1 MNSILFSYLF
11 SYKKRQ
17 LSFCRTSFS
26 RTKRPVLQLIAATL
40 VATPLISF
48 SQESTLVH
56 ITKRNAL
63 NFAIEGDNNSGNGQN
78 IHLWQ
83 EDFENVN
90 QQWEEVDRGD
100 GYYSYRN
107 VDRNTCLDGN
117 DGGRNGQNLYLL
129 TCNEDSHNQ
138 HWLKTDV
145 GDGYYRLEKR
155 NAPTFSIDGRSN
167 GRNGQNVHV
176 WTTVNGNQ
184 NQHWLFQTITKAIT
198 TEHPKVQMTKRNASS
213 FAIDADDGGNFGQ
226 NVFILTEDIN
236 SVNQQ
241 WFEIDRGNNYF
252 TYQKVDTE
260 FCIDGRSG
268 GANAQNV
275 YLWGCDES
283 NHNQHWLK
291 VDVGD
296 GFFRLQKRNAPGF
309 SLDGRTGGRNRQNVH
324 LYDSSNKNQNQH
336 WSFNAVEAPV
346 ASVSIPNPP
355 VALPPVKTSVPVTAP
370 IAVINDSVETDEEA
384 VDFLIAASFGPTD
397 DSVDQ
402 LQRLGYSEWFKQQT
416 NLPINSLLTETRS
429 RLNNSESANRPTLD
443 RSDPNRFNAC
453 SRDERFSREAWMK
466 FAVTNEDQLRQR
478 VAFALSQLFVV
489 ATNEDLVRCKSWMQ
503 GNYLDVLQEGAFGN
517 FRDVLEEVTYHP
529 FMARWLTYLN
539 SEKADPITGS
549 MPDENYAREIMQ
561 LFTIGLVELNIDGSQ
576 RLDENGQAI
585 ETYTQDDITELAK
598 VFTGLKLG
606 GFDLGGSDALENNIS
621 DTSPLEINNFAH
633 STGGKTVLGRSIPE
647 YSDGNNSVSDALD
660 ILTYHPNTAPFVA
673 KHLIKRLTTS
683 NPSPAYISDV
693 ASAFISGSF
702 TLPNGDVIGSQT
714 YGDLESTVAAVLF
727 FEEARSDDRFTNNV
741 YGKVREPVLRF
752 VQWARVSGV
761 SEFDLPLLRIGET
774 NLGMLGQDLPIRAR
788 SVFNFFRPG
797 YMAAGSE
804 TAGAG
809 LVAPE
814 LQIEVGPNMVE
825 YANSMQAF
833 IFTNQSSASDG
844 GYFPDYDASGLLER
858 ATTSEEIVNYFN
870 LIYTANRLHPDTI
883 EAMISALDTVAP
895 DDTLLRLQMASAMIV
910 NTTEYKTQK

>member
-1 MNSILFSYLF
+1 
-11 SYKKRQ
+11 
-17 LSFCRTSFS
+17 
-26 RTKRPVLQLIAATL
+26 
-40 VATPLISF
+40 
-48 SQESTLVH
+48 
-56 ITKRNAL
+56 
-63 NFAIEGDNNSGNGQN
+63 
-78 IHLWQ
+78 
-83 EDFENVN
+83 
-90 QQWEEVDRGD
+90 
-100 GYYSYRN
+100 
-107 VDRNTCLDGN
+107 
-117 DGGRNGQNLYLL
+117 LL
-129 TCNEDSHNQ
+129 
-138 HWLKTDV
+138 L
-145 GDGYYRLEKR
+145 
-155 NAPTFSIDGRSN
+155 
-167 GRNGQNVHV
+167 
-176 WTTVNGNQ
+176 
-184 NQHWLFQTITKAIT
+184 
-198 TEHPKVQMTKRNASS
+198 
-213 FAIDADDGGNFGQ
+213 
-226 NVFILTEDIN
+226 
-236 SVNQQ
+236 
-241 WFEIDRGNNYF
+241 
-252 TYQKVDTE
+252 
-260 FCIDGRSG
+260 
-268 GANAQNV
+268 
-275 YLWGCDES
+275 
-283 NHNQHWLK
+283 
-291 VDVGD
+291 
-296 GFFRLQKRNAPGF
+296 
-309 SLDGRTGGRNRQNVH
+309 
-324 LYDSSNKNQNQH
+324 
-336 WSFNAVEAPV
+336 
-346 ASVSIPNPP
+346 
-355 VALPPVKTSVPVTAP
+355 
-370 IAVINDSVETDEEA
+370 
-384 VDFLIAASFGPTD
+384 
-397 DSVDQ
+397 
-402 LQRLGYSEWFKQQT
+402 QQT
-416 NLPINSLLTETRS
+416 KI
-429 RLNNSESANRPTLD
+429 
-443 RSDPNRFNAC
+443 
-453 SRDERFSREAWMK
+453 
-466 FAVTNEDQLRQR
+466 
-478 VAFALSQLFVV
+478 
-489 ATNEDLVRCKSWMQ
+489 
-503 GNYLDVLQEGAFGN
+503 LDVLQEGAFGN

-621 DTSPLEINNFAH
+621 DISPLEINNFAH

-647 YSDGNNSVSDALD
+647 
-660 ILTYHPNTAPFVA
+660 
-673 KHLIKRLTTS
+673 TS

-804 TAGAG
+804 TAEAG

-833 IFTNQSSASDG
+833 IFTDQSSASDG
-844 GYFPDYDASGLLER
+844 GYFPDYDESGLLER